1 MLSLIWWIAIHAV
14 EALFLVWVLRSGG
27 AERIEGTWASGFIS
41 GFAPR
46 WNAEGLRMAALILLV
61 FCAITFVVGLFM
73 PSLRCWSSGAC

>member
-1 MLSLIWWIAIHAV
+1 MSLIWWTAIHAL
-14 EALFLVWVLRSGG
+14 EALFLVWVLRWGG

-61 FCAITFVVGLFM
+61 FCAITFALGLFM

>member
-14 EALFLVWVLRSGG
+14 EALFLLWVLRWGG
-27 AERIEGTWASGFIS
+27 AERLEGTWASGFIS
-41 GFAPR
+41 SYAPR

-61 FCAITFVVGLFM
+61 FCAITFVAGLFM

>member
-14 EALFLVWVLRSGG
+14 EALFLVWVLRWGG

-61 FCAITFVVGLFM
+61 FCAVTFVVGLFM

>member
-1 MLSLIWWIAIHAV
+1 MLSLIWWIAIHAL
-14 EALFLVWVLRSGG
+14 EALFLVWVLRWGG

-61 FCAITFVVGLFM
+61 FCAITFVLGLFM